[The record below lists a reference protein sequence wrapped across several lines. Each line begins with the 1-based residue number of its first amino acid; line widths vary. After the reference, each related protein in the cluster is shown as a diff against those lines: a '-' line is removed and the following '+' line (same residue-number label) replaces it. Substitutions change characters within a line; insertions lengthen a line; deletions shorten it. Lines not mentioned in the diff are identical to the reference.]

1 MVKTAQKGVNSML
14 RYSTSTPAVIVI
26 RILLKLSKEDNRRG
40 WKKMKENRR
49 ITYN

>member
-1 MVKTAQKGVNSML
+1 ML

-26 RILLKLSKEDNRRG
+26 RIVLKLSKEDNRRG

-49 ITYN
+49 KYKKQGEDGRE

>member
-1 MVKTAQKGVNSML
+1 ML

-26 RILLKLSKEDNRRG
+26 RIVLKLSKEDNRRG

-49 ITYN
+49 KYKKLEEDGRE